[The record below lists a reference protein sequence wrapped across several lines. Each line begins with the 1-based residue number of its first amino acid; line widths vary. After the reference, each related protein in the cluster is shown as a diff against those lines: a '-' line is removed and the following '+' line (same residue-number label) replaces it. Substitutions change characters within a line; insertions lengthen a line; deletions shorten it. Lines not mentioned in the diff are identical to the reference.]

1 MGDIEH
7 QMSRSP
13 ERSEGTATVSSIRVL
28 LVDDQEIVRQ
38 GLTTILKYAPGIEVS
53 GCAGDGEE
61 AVALARTLRPDVVL
75 MDLKMPRLGGIPA
88 TRRICAELPD
98 TQVIIL
104 TTYDTDDLVFEGIKA
119 GAKGYLLKDAASET
133 LVEAIRGVV
142 RGESRIDHSVA
153 RKVLNEFQ
161 RLATQAPTP
170 KPVLDRQDEGQPRW
184 HIIEPLTPREE
195 EVLHLLVEG
204 LSNKEIGA
212 RLHLTEGTIK
222 NYVSNIIAKL
232 QANDRTH
239 AVVTALRRGLVDL
252 GEYGRAPA

>member
-1 MGDIEH
+1 
-7 QMSRSP
+7 
-13 ERSEGTATVSSIRVL
+13 VSSIRVL

-38 GLTTILKYAPGIEVS
+38 GLTTILKYAPGIVVV
-53 GCAGDGEE
+53 GQAGDGKE

-133 LVEAIRGVV
+133 LVEAIRGVM
-142 RGESRIDHSVA
+142 RGESRIDPSVA

-161 RLATQAPTP
+161 RLATEVPARRPMLET
-170 KPVLDRQDEGQPRW
+170 QDE

-212 RLHLTEGTIK
+212 HLHLTEGTIK

-239 AVVTALRRGLVDL
+239 AVVTALRHGLVDL
-252 GEYGRAPA
+252 